1 MDRRIRQ
8 VDWDCLSELPVD
20 TGYQWFRDTLLSL
33 QNECIPRAKSSLTR
47 KNIYMNSQALRLKRQ
62 KHSLWSAYKC
72 SQDPIDLA
80 RYQLCRNRLRGL
92 TRQLRKELECV
103 LVSNLKQNP
112 KAFWRYSNSRLKVKP
127 RISDLRNSQGSLES
141 QDQAKANILNDFF
154 AGVFTSESTGA
165 MPELENRHT
174 GTIISDLAITRQTV
188 EKKLLVLKPTSAPGP
203 DEVHSRVLREL
214 GRSLAYPL
222 TLLYQRSLDT
232 GMLPAVWKLGKVV
245 TIFKKGDKHCPGNYR
260 PVSLTSVSCK
270 VLESLIRDALMEHLT
285 TYRLLSDEQHGFRPK
300 RSCSTQLLAIIDA
313 WSRMLEGGTSV
324 EVVYLDFQ
332 KAFDSVP
339 HNRLLYKLGCY
350 GVAGKLLSWIEAFLS
365 NRWQQVTIGGCQ
377 SNLVPVASGVPQG
390 SVLGPLLF
398 LLYVNDLP
406 DVVSCPVKMFADDT
420 KLFSGVSTDSDAAA
434 MQRDIDALVDWSD
447 SWQMPFNK
455 GKCKVLH
462 VGSGNSAFSFHMSG
476 ELLESSPVERDLG
489 VQVDTLLKFRE
500 QAAAAIAKATRV
512 LAVIR
517 RSFAQID
524 EVTLPLLFKSLVRP
538 HLEYGN
544 LVWGPFNRTDQKA
557 VERVQRR
564 ATRLMSSIRHL
575 EYPTRL

>member
-1 MDRRIRQ
+1 
-8 VDWDCLSELPVD
+8 
-20 TGYQWFRDTLLSL
+20 
-33 QNECIPRAKSSLTR
+33 
-47 KNIYMNSQALRLKRQ
+47 
-62 KHSLWSAYKC
+62 
-72 SQDPIDLA
+72 
-80 RYQLCRNRLRGL
+80 
-92 TRQLRKELECV
+92 
-103 LVSNLKQNP
+103 
-112 KAFWRYSNSRLKVKP
+112 
-127 RISDLRNSQGSLES
+127 
-141 QDQAKANILNDFF
+141 
-154 AGVFTSESTGA
+154 

-300 RSCSTQLLAIIDA
+300 RSCSTQLLATIDA

-339 HNRLLYKLGCY
+339 HKRLLYKLGCY

-544 LVWGPFNRTDQKA
+544 LVWGPFNRADQKA

-575 EYPTRL
+575 EYPTRLRLLRLPSLYYRRRRGAMIHVYQMLTGGVDIVASEMLTLQTGGSTRGHSLKLCKPHAASRARQNSFAVRIINDWNGLPAAVVSSPSLNSFKSRLDTYWEPIWYDIPDTD